1 MSTLSDFISGVREGL
16 SRTNHFSVLLTPPSS
31 LANDNIISPKMTK
44 ILLFCE
50 QAQLPGVSFST
61 SQVRSFGEF
70 KEVPYEK
77 LYEPITL
84 SFFADSDLTVKTL
97 FDKWVNL
104 IQDTNTRMYSYPD
117 EYVTDNIKIFVHDV
131 QNQKKYCVTL
141 YECYPKAVS
150 PIQLDY
156 NNKEIMR
163 VQVQMVYKY
172 FTTEQITTGQTH
184 NNIVPQDPATENL
197 MNYGFKSVESII
209 PTSYFNAFDSFQ
221 DTVNNY
227 SRMASSA
234 IEDMNVFTGWGISL

>member
-61 SQVRSFGEF
+61 AQVRSFGEF

-84 SFFADSDLTVKTL
+84 NFFADSDLTVKVL

-104 IQDTNTRMYSYPD
+104 IQDTGTRMYSYPD
-117 EYVTDNIKIFVHDV
+117 EYMTDNIKIFVHDV

-163 VQVQMVYKY
+163 VQVQIVYKY
-172 FTTEQITTGQTH
+172 FTTEQITNGQTDTSVIAQ
-184 NNIVPQDPATENL
+184 NEPRSL
-197 MNYGFKSVESII
+197 MNYGYEAAESII
-209 PTSYFNAFDSFQ
+209 PATYFSAFDSFQ

-227 SRMASSA
+227 ERMASSA
-234 IEDMNVFTGWGISL
+234 LEDLNVFTGWGISL

>member
-84 SFFADSDLTVKTL
+84 NFFADSNLTVKVL

-104 IQDTNTRMYSYPD
+104 IQDTSTRMYSYPD
-117 EYVTDNIKIFVHDV
+117 EYMTDNIKIFVHDV

-141 YECYPKAVS
+141 YECYPKAVA

-163 VQVQMVYKY
+163 VQVQIVYKY
-172 FTTEQITTGQTH
+172 FTTEQITNGQT
-184 NNIVPQDPATENL
+184 NTSVIAQNEPRSL
-197 MNYGFKSVESII
+197 MDYGYKAAESII
-209 PTSYFNAFDSFQ
+209 PATYFSAFDSFQ
-221 DTVNNY
+221 GVVNNY
-227 SRMASSA
+227 ERMVSSA
-234 IEDMNVFTGWGISL
+234 LEDLNAFTGWGISL

>member
-77 LYEPITL
+77 LYEPISL

-184 NNIVPQDPATENL
+184 NSIVPQDPATENL

>member
-84 SFFADSDLTVKTL
+84 NFLADSNLTVKVL

-104 IQDTNTRMYSYPD
+104 IQDTSTRMYSYPD
-117 EYVTDNIKIFVHDV
+117 EYMTDNIKIFVHDV

-141 YECYPKAVS
+141 YECYPKAVT

-163 VQVQMVYKY
+163 VQVQIVYKY
-172 FTTEQITTGQTH
+172 FTTEQITNGQT
-184 NNIVPQDPATENL
+184 NTSVIAQNEPRSL
-197 MNYGFKSVESII
+197 MDYGYKAAESII
-209 PTSYFNAFDSFQ
+209 PATYFSAFDSFQ
-221 DTVNNY
+221 DVVNNY
-227 SRMASSA
+227 ERMVSSA
-234 IEDMNVFTGWGISL
+234 LEDLNAFTGWGISL

>member
-77 LYEPITL
+77 LYEPISL
-84 SFFADSDLTVKTL
+84 NFYVDADLTVKVL

-104 IQDTNTRMYSYPD
+104 IQNTQTRTFSYPD
-117 EYVTDNIKIFVHDV
+117 EYMTDNIKIFVHDV
-131 QNQKKYCVTL
+131 QSQKKYCVTL

-156 NNKEIMR
+156 NSKDIMR
-163 VQVQMVYKY
+163 VQVQIIYKY
-172 FTTEQITTGQTH
+172 FTTEQITTGQTDTSVVAQ
-184 NNIVPQDPATENL
+184 NSESQNL
-197 MNYGFKSVESII
+197 MNYGFQSIESVI
-209 PTSYFNAFDSFQ
+209 PANYFSAFDTFQ

-227 SRMASSA
+227 EQLASSY
-234 IEDMNVFTGWGISL
+234 IEDVNEFTGWGISL

>member
-1 MSTLSDFISGVREGL
+1 
-16 SRTNHFSVLLTPPSS
+16 
-31 LANDNIISPKMTK
+31 MTK

-77 LYEPITL
+77 LYEPISL

-184 NNIVPQDPATENL
+184 NNIVPQDPVTENL